1 MNGRRLKKHA
11 GAINSPKHPSNQGGR
26 HFSNFLLSAWS
37 LYTFF
42 SLPNTKKHIHPLDSS
57 IFTNNTRYCSYTQ
70 SSFPWFY
77 TLDLGFR
84 GVGVTFLTII
94 HTPNLLN
101 LFLAFI
107 LLFLLEQ
114 HDLLLSFSM
123 LLALFVFLA

>member
-1 MNGRRLKKHA
+1 M
-11 GAINSPKHPSNQGGR
+11 
-26 HFSNFLLSAWS
+26 
-37 LYTFF
+37 
-42 SLPNTKKHIHPLDSS
+42 
-57 IFTNNTRYCSYTQ
+57 Q
-70 SSFPWFY
+70 SSFPSFY

-84 GVGVTFLTII
+84 VVDVAFLTII

-101 LFLAFI
+101 LLLAFI